1 MSYDIHLEIQVDD
14 GRGEPFTAVP
24 ADIGNYTSNVSHMW
38 GTALGYRLAD
48 LDGRTARDA
57 VDDLLRAVAS
67 MEDQPGTFLAM
78 NPANGW
84 GDYEGAL
91 DYLRRL
97 RDACRAYPNATIRIS
112 H

>member
-1 MSYDIHLEIQVDD
+1 MSYDIHLEINVDT
-14 GRGEPFTAVP
+14 GGEPFTGVP
-24 ADIGNYTSNVSHMW
+24 TDVGNYTANVSGMW

-57 VDDLLRAVAS
+57 ADDLVRAVAA
-67 MEDQPGTFLAM
+67 MEDQPATYQAM

-84 GDYEGAL
+84 GDYDGAL

-97 RDACRAYPNATIRIS
+97 RDACHAYPNAAIRIS